1 MTTNDTWHKNVQIG
15 RRIIAQYW
23 LWTIRIAS
31 LFILLSVLHP
41 PSPRAVLET
50 PNRTVDAVHDH
61 VCVHTRLID
70 EPVEWV
76 IQRSLQLVREMG
88 ATTIVEFFPWA
99 YIESQ
104 RGQYD
109 WQQTDRIVRHAENQG
124 IEIIARMGFVPEW
137 ARPDESTLNYLP
149 DDSYDEFANFVAIFA
164 ERYAGHIDDIIIWNE
179 PNLAFEWGFRVPDPM
194 DYVRL
199 LEAVYTPVHAANP
212 NVTIHAGALAPTLE
226 PAGSPNGLMDT
237 RYLEGMYAGGA
248 SEYFDALAIHTY
260 GFTYP
265 ADAPPDENVLNFRR
279 AELLLDIMA
288 ENGDADKPVYIT
300 EMGWNDHPRW
310 IQAVRPSQRSQ
321 YTVDAFELA
330 DSEWEQVEAMCV
342 WAFRYPVPTLSYP
355 DNYTL
360 VTTDFQIRPIY
371 YALQA
376 YARGENSE
384 GSLWLPPPANR

>member
-1 MTTNDTWHKNVQIG
+1 MRLG

-23 LWTIRIAS
+23 LWALRIAS

-41 PSPRAVLET
+41 PSPRTVLET

-164 ERYAGHIDDIIIWNE
+164 ERYAGRIDDIIIWNE

-199 LEAVYTPVHAANP
+199 LEAVYAPVHEANP

-226 PAGSPNGLMDT
+226 PVGSPNGLMDT

-248 SEYFDALAIHTY
+248 DNYFDALAIHTY

-265 ADAPPDENVLNFRR
+265 ADAPPDENILNFRR

-288 ENGDADKPVYIT
+288 ENDDADKPVYIT

-321 YTVDAFELA
+321 YTIDAFELV

-376 YARGENSE
+376 YARGESSE
-384 GSLWLPPPANR
+384 